1 MANIKSSKKDAI
13 ASENRRKKNISQR
26 SKIRTF
32 IKKVRLAIFSGDK
45 KRAEDA
51 FKNMQPVID
60 KYSTKG
66 LIHKNKAA
74 RHKSVLSLQIKK
86 LNSK

>member
-1 MANIKSSKKDAI
+1 MANIKSSKKDSI
-13 ASENRRKKNISQR
+13 ASEQRRKNNMSQR

-45 KRAEDA
+45 KKAENA
-51 FKNMQPVID
+51 FKTMQSVID

-66 LIHKNKAA
+66 LIHKNKAS
-74 RHKSVLSLQIKK
+74 RHKSILSLQIKK
-86 LNSK
+86 LN

>member
-13 ASENRRKKNISQR
+13 ASEQRRKSNTSQR

-32 IKKVRLAIFSGDK
+32 IKKVRLAIISGDK
-45 KRAEDA
+45 QKAEYA
-51 FKNMQPVID
+51 FKNMQPIVD
-60 KYSTKG
+60 KYATKG

-74 RHKSVLSLQIKK
+74 RHKSILSLQIKK
-86 LNSK
+86 LN